1 MDSKNI
7 SFFELDGKSYLL
19 IDQNLFGSKWYNYKD
34 AYNYYDTDVNN
45 ILLFLVLNGIII
57 KMLTIIM
64 ILMLIIYYFIK
75 KMIMIMLLDILIN
88 IDQQLHHY
96 K

>member
-1 MDSKNI
+1 MSLYNTKMDSKNI

-45 ILLFLVLNGIII
+45 ILLYKKSDNDYV
-57 KMLTIIM
+57 
-64 ILMLIIYYFIK
+64 IIYIDKYRSAIAPLQIK
-75 KMIMIMLLDILIN
+75 IKFF
-88 IDQQLHHY
+88 
-96 K
+96 

>member
-34 AYNYYDTDVNN
+34 AYNYYDTDVDN
-45 ILLFLVLNGIII
+45 ILLYKKSDNDYV
-57 KMLTIIM
+57 
-64 ILMLIIYYFIK
+64 IIYIDKYRSAIAPLQIK
-75 KMIMIMLLDILIN
+75 IKIF
-88 IDQQLHHY
+88 
-96 K
+96 

>member
-19 IDQNLFGSKWYNYKD
+19 IDQNLFGSKWHNYKD

-45 ILLFLVLNGIII
+45 ILLYKKSDNDYV
-57 KMLTIIM
+57 
-64 ILMLIIYYFIK
+64 IIYIDKYRSAIAPLQIK
-75 KMIMIMLLDILIN
+75 IKFF
-88 IDQQLHHY
+88 
-96 K
+96 

>member
-1 MDSKNI
+1 MSLYNTKMDSKNI

-45 ILLFLVLNGIII
+45 ILL
-57 KMLTIIM
+57 
-64 ILMLIIYYFIK
+64 YK
-75 KMIMIMLLDILIN
+75 KSDNDYVTRYIDKYRSAIAPLQMKIN
-88 IDQQLHHY
+88 FF
-96 K
+96 

>member
-45 ILLFLVLNGIII
+45 ILLYKKSDNDYV
-57 KMLTIIM
+57 
-64 ILMLIIYYFIK
+64 IIYIDKYRSAIAPLQIK
-75 KMIMIMLLDILIN
+75 IKFF
-88 IDQQLHHY
+88 
-96 K
+96 

>member
-45 ILLFLVLNGIII
+45 ILLYKKSDNDYV
-57 KMLTIIM
+57 
-64 ILMLIIYYFIK
+64 IIYIDKYRSAIAPLQIK
-75 KMIMIMLLDILIN
+75 IKIF
-88 IDQQLHHY
+88 
-96 K
+96 

>member
-19 IDQNLFGSKWYNYKD
+19 IDRNLFGSKWYNYKD

-45 ILLFLVLNGIII
+45 ILLYKKSDNDYV
-57 KMLTIIM
+57 
-64 ILMLIIYYFIK
+64 IIYIDKYRSAIAPLQIK
-75 KMIMIMLLDILIN
+75 IKIF
-88 IDQQLHHY
+88 
-96 K
+96 

>member
-1 MDSKNI
+1 MSLYNTKMDSKNI

-45 ILLFLVLNGIII
+45 ILLYKKSDNDYVIRYIDKYRSAIAPLQI
-57 KMLTIIM
+57 K
-64 ILMLIIYYFIK
+64 
-75 KMIMIMLLDILIN
+75 IN
-88 IDQQLHHY
+88 FF
-96 K
+96 

>member
-45 ILLFLVLNGIII
+45 ILLYKKSDNDYVIRYIDKYRSAIAPLQI
-57 KMLTIIM
+57 K
-64 ILMLIIYYFIK
+64 IK
-75 KMIMIMLLDILIN
+75 FF
-88 IDQQLHHY
+88 
-96 K
+96 

>member
-45 ILLFLVLNGIII
+45 ILLYKKNDNDYVIRYIDKYRSAIAPLQI
-57 KMLTIIM
+57 K
-64 ILMLIIYYFIK
+64 
-75 KMIMIMLLDILIN
+75 IN
-88 IDQQLHHY
+88 FF
-96 K
+96 

>member
-19 IDQNLFGSKWYNYKD
+19 IDQNLFGFKWHNYKD

-45 ILLFLVLNGIII
+45 ILLYKKSDNDYVIRYIDKYRSAIAPLQI
-57 KMLTIIM
+57 K
-64 ILMLIIYYFIK
+64 IK
-75 KMIMIMLLDILIN
+75 FF
-88 IDQQLHHY
+88 
-96 K
+96 

>member
-1 MDSKNI
+1 MSLYNTKMDSKNI

-45 ILLFLVLNGIII
+45 ILLYKKSDNDYV
-57 KMLTIIM
+57 
-64 ILMLIIYYFIK
+64 IIYIDKYRSAIAPLQIK
-75 KMIMIMLLDILIN
+75 IKIF
-88 IDQQLHHY
+88 
-96 K
+96 

>member
-45 ILLFLVLNGIII
+45 ILLYKKSNNDYV
-57 KMLTIIM
+57 
-64 ILMLIIYYFIK
+64 IIYIDKYRSAIAPLQIK
-75 KMIMIMLLDILIN
+75 IKIF
-88 IDQQLHHY
+88 
-96 K
+96 

>member
-19 IDQNLFGSKWYNYKD
+19 IDQNLFGPKWYNYKD

-45 ILLFLVLNGIII
+45 ILLYKKSDNDYVIRYIDKYRSAIAPLQI
-57 KMLTIIM
+57 K
-64 ILMLIIYYFIK
+64 
-75 KMIMIMLLDILIN
+75 IN
-88 IDQQLHHY
+88 FF
-96 K
+96 

>member
-1 MDSKNI
+1 MSLYNTKMDSKNI

-45 ILLFLVLNGIII
+45 ILLYKKSDNDYVIRYIDKYRSAIAPLQI
-57 KMLTIIM
+57 KIH
-64 ILMLIIYYFIK
+64 FF
-75 KMIMIMLLDILIN
+75 
-88 IDQQLHHY
+88 
-96 K
+96 